1 MSLHTL
7 NLLHENSSTNSNLTS
22 IYTHYPI
29 ATVNG
34 ISKLLNIY
42 NNKINQQQNGIT
54 DVNTQNNS
62 DQEIDITSNNPSTE
76 LPLTSILDKQI
87 LNSEKLSN
95 EPSGHTLINKT
106 QDFVRILF
114 QNINGLELFS
124 TGYT

>member
-22 IYTHYPI
+22 NNTHYPI
-29 ATVNG
+29 TTVNG

-95 EPSGHTLINKT
+95 
-106 QDFVRILF
+106 
-114 QNINGLELFS
+114 
-124 TGYT
+124 